1 MLPAGRTL
9 SFSEYYRIYSDCH
22 VFEEHT
28 RCNKNMYRFIQVLCT
43 CFPLSACLIYLDFI
57 LGNAYKRRTC
67 LDQSI
72 ELLLCWLPCHR
83 ILKSFFLVFF
93 FPLLRSSSPFS
104 LVFIFGGTVRAAVLS
119 KQKQSLLLL
128 HN

>member
-1 MLPAGRTL
+1 MIAMSLK
-9 SFSEYYRIYSDCH
+9 
-22 VFEEHT
+22 EHT
-28 RCNKNMYRFIQVLCT
+28 HCNKNMYRFIQVLCT
-43 CFPLSACLIYLDFI
+43 RFPLSACLIYLDFI

-83 ILKSFFLVFF
+83 ILKSFFLVVF
-93 FPLLRSSSPFS
+93 FPLRSSSPFS